1 MSGAFARGGPR
12 TELAT
17 ALEACR
23 GALIGVGALSGLL
36 NILMLSGSF
45 FMLLI
50 YDRVLP
56 SQSAPTLVSL
66 TMLIAVIYV
75 FQGVLDLIR
84 SRILVRI
91 GAALDVA
98 LSGRVYDAIAR
109 MSLRARPVGDGLQPL
124 RDLDQVRAFMGGMG
138 PTAFFDLPWMVIY
151 IGVCF
156 AFHWLIGTAALAG
169 ALILVALTFLTERM
183 TREPVR
189 AANAHGARRNVLAE
203 PARRNAEV
211 LQALGMRRRVETAWR
226 GANDGFLRAQQR
238 ASDVAGGLGVTTKA
252 FRMMLQSFVLAV
264 GAWLVI
270 EQQATGGVII
280 AASIL
285 TARALAPVELA
296 IGSWKGF
303 VSARQSWGR
312 LETVL
317 QSLPREAA
325 QTPLPAPSKSLA
337 VEALAVGPPGVA
349 KTIVADIA
357 FTLAAGD
364 ALGVIGPSAC
374 GKSTLGRALVGV
386 WRPLRG
392 AVRLDGAVID
402 QWDGES
408 LGARLGYLPQDAE
421 LMEGTV
427 AQNIARFDTA
437 AEAPAIIAAARAAGV
452 HELILRLPG
461 GYETPVGQ
469 NGSELSA
476 GQRQRI
482 ALARALYGDPFLVV
496 LDEPNSN
503 LDAEGEQALTAAI
516 AALRARGAIA
526 IVIAHR
532 PSALAAVNLILFM
545 ADGRMQ
551 AFGPRDEVLAKVT
564 KVASPLVEE
573 RAPSPLA
580 GEGVGGAD
588 G

>member
-1 MSGAFARGGPR
+1 LTATGATPHGGGAKS
-12 TELAT
+12 ELAA
-17 ALEACR
+17 ALDACR
-23 GALIGVGALSGLL
+23 GALVGVGALSGLL

-45 FMLLI
+45 FMLLV

-56 SQSAPTLVSL
+56 SQSVPTLVSL
-66 TMLIAVIYV
+66 MGLIVVIYL

-98 LSGRVYDAIAR
+98 LSGRVYDALAR
-109 MSLRARPVGDGLQPL
+109 MSLRARVIGDGLQPL
-124 RDLDQVRAFMGGMG
+124 RDLDQVRAFMGGVG

-151 IGVCF
+151 IAVCF

-169 ALILVALTFLTERM
+169 ALILIGLTFLTERL

-189 AANAHGARRNVLAE
+189 EATAHGARRNVLADS
-203 PARRNAEV
+203 ARRNAEV
-211 LQALGMRRRVETAWR
+211 LQALGMRGRIETSWR
-226 GANDGFLRAQQR
+226 GANDAFLRSQQR
-238 ASDVAGGLGVTTKA
+238 ASDVAGGLGVSTKA

-270 EQQATGGVII
+270 KQQATGGVII

-303 VSARQSWGR
+303 VAARQSWAR
-312 LETVL
+312 LEAL
-317 QSLPREAA
+317 LAALPREAPR
-325 QTPLPAPSKSLA
+325 TPLPTPSQSLT
-337 VEALAVGPPGVA
+337 VETLSVGPPGVA
-349 KTIVADIA
+349 KVIVSDIA
-357 FTLAAGD
+357 FGLAAGD
-364 ALGVIGPSAC
+364 ALGVIGPSAG

-392 AVRLDGAVID
+392 AVRLDGAVLD
-402 QWDGES
+402 QWDAEAI
-408 LGARLGYLPQDAE
+408 GARIGYVPQDAE
-421 LMEGTV
+421 LIEGTV
-427 AQNIARFDTA
+427 AQNIGRFDPSADA
-437 AEAPAIIAAARAAGV
+437 AAIIAAATLAGV
-452 HELILRLPG
+452 HDLILRLPW

-469 NGSELSA
+469 NGAELSA

-516 AALRARGAIA
+516 LGLRARGAIVV
-526 IVIAHR
+526 VIAHR
-532 PSALAAVNLILFM
+532 PSALAAVNLVLFI

-564 KVASPLVEE
+564 RSVP
-573 RAPSPLA
+573 A
-580 GEGVGGAD
+580 GNVDA
-588 G
+588 